1 MKRSRIVV
9 VFSVAVAA
17 GLATIAAGPAG
28 AVAKSR
34 ATESLYV
41 APATGR
47 SSLSP
52 VCQTAPYSDI
62 NAAISTAIAGDRIVV
77 CPGTY
82 TGSTTIVTG
91 ESVQPTITTGVGV
104 DKPISLVGMSG
115 AIINATGLDN
125 GVTVFGVKDAAVR
138 GFTVEG
144 ALGEGIL
151 VVSSTGT
158 TVDWNIVKGND
169 LGTAATTYF
178 ECQTKNAG
186 VVGDCG
192 YGLHLLSVT
201 RSWVLDNTVEF
212 NSGGILLSDE
222 FGPTHGNTV
231 SGNLVVSNAL
241 HSGIKLSGQSPN
253 GVDASNYPTPKRGGV
268 YANTVSGNIVMTN
281 GLVGSGGGIVLTVG
295 VKGGACYSNLVNG
308 NEISGNGLSGITI
321 RRDFGLSD
329 VSGDQLFDNWIGTN
343 NLDGDA
349 GDQSTTGIYVVRG
362 SPAIPPV
369 SVTVFDNTVDFN
381 HYGLLD
387 TATPGLTRFGNHF
400 VRDVVDLAF

>member
-1 MKRSRIVV
+1 
-9 VFSVAVAA
+9 
-17 GLATIAAGPAG
+17 
-28 AVAKSR
+28 
-34 ATESLYV
+34 
-41 APATGR
+41 
-47 SSLSP
+47 
-52 VCQTAPYSDI
+52 
-62 NAAISTAIAGDRIVV
+62 
-77 CPGTY
+77 
-82 TGSTTIVTG
+82 
-91 ESVQPTITTGVGV
+91 
-104 DKPISLVGMSG
+104 MSG

-125 GVTVFGVKDAAVR
+125 GVTVFGVKDASGEGIHR
-138 GFTVEG
+138 QG

-151 VVSSTGT
+151 VVSSTGI
-158 TVDWNIVKGND
+158 TVDWNIVKGQRRSAPRRRRTSSARQRTPVWWATAVMASTCCQSPARGCSITQSSSTQAEYCS
-169 LGTAATTYF
+169 LTSSARPTATLSAAT
-178 ECQTKNAG
+178 
-186 VVGDCG
+186 
-192 YGLHLLSVT
+192 S
-201 RSWVLDNTVEF
+201 SW
-212 NSGGILLSDE
+212 
-222 FGPTHGNTV
+222 
-231 SGNLVVSNAL
+231 SNAL

-253 GVDASNYPTPKRGGV
+253 GVDASNYPTPKLGGV